1 MKDHDENLDEE
12 IDQQDK
18 QVYEHID
25 KPSVLELFPR
35 KHFFLHHFKLIFKI
49 THWPIII
56 KMTSKEK
63 SKDYFKTIISFY
75 LQFKCKSLNMINFK
89 CCSI

>member
-25 KPSVLELFPR
+25 KPLVLELYPIS
-35 KHFFLHHFKLIFKI
+35 KNKKTIFSNSI
-49 THWPIII
+49 SYRPIII
-56 KMTSKEK
+56 KMASK
-63 SKDYFKTIISFY
+63 
-75 LQFKCKSLNMINFK
+75 
-89 CCSI
+89 